1 MAAHTE
7 GAGLVSQ
14 SPRIDWHRKKSTN
27 IHPYKTQ
34 LALGALLCKWD
45 VAAGRRRS
53 PSALQM
59 SAGDGPGP
67 SHASAH
73 VRQLLK
79 PPELGCVC
87 ASPPLPHRRYLVGGA
102 SAALGAHVEGARGVN
117 ISFFQS
123 ATASAPLCVSSSR
136 NSWGSAVTCAGVGDT
151 PPRSRTI
158 PPQYLF
164 LSAALVRVNHKTL
177 TLCMFLHYAGFS
189 TIK

>member
-1 MAAHTE
+1 MLRKPMAAHTE

-87 ASPPLPHRRYLVGGA
+87 ASPPPAPPPLPCGGGFGCAWCSRRG
-102 SAALGAHVEGARGVN
+102 
-117 ISFFQS
+117 
-123 ATASAPLCVSSSR
+123 SSR
-136 NSWGSAVTCAGVGDT
+136 GEYLIFSISHGLRPTVCKQLQEQLGFGCNVCRGGGHTSPVSHHSPSVPVPQCSACTC
-151 PPRSRTI
+151 
-158 PPQYLF
+158 
-164 LSAALVRVNHKTL
+164 
-177 TLCMFLHYAGFS
+177 
-189 TIK
+189 

>member
-1 MAAHTE
+1 MAAHRE

-34 LALGALLCKWD
+34 LALGALLGKWD

-67 SHASAH
+67 SHASAD
-73 VRQLLK
+73 VQQLLK
-79 PPELGCVC
+79 PPELGCVR
-87 ASPPLPHRRYLVGGA
+87 ASPPHPTAVTLGGA
-102 SAALGAHVEGARGVN
+102 SAALGAHIEGARGVN

-123 ATASAPLCVSSSR
+123 ATASTPLCV
-136 NSWGSAVTCAGVGDT
+136 
-151 PPRSRTI
+151 
-158 PPQYLF
+158 
-164 LSAALVRVNHKTL
+164 
-177 TLCMFLHYAGFS
+177 
-189 TIK
+189 